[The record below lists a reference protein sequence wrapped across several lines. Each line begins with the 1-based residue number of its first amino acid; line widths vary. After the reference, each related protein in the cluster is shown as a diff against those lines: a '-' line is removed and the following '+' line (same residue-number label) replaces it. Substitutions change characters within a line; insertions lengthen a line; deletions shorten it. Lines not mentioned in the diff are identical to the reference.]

1 MSDLSGGEIKLLRS
15 AIGQAFPN
23 LNLFSIFLSDHEFS
37 PLPAVV
43 VNTDQSYEEALQD
56 YIVNTVVPQALTGKL
71 LELLATR
78 RRICT
83 QIQSLMDPVDIDEA
97 QWFRIYK
104 QGEVAFKYCDDEH
117 VFDYF
122 ASYHPYT
129 AELWSKVSELKTE
142 QISQSKC
149 FLAVITPFDLDDTD
163 VTEGTIFAYAV
174 EDWLKSRDGPAETRK
189 KFMLLYEK
197 DEVLNWW
204 NKWKERYRAKNPTFN
219 DKPIFVRELRNDQ
232 ADRANAK
239 VELERFLSSGEP
251 DDQLIEFECAG
262 ARKPIVKKLTAPAL
276 SHATSSCSIT
286 CAGIVLNVFSIGKMA
301 GVRPGD

>member
-1 MSDLSGGEIKLLRS
+1 MLSSRVGGLHFPGGTGVSDLSGGEIKLLRS

-43 VNTDQSYEEALQD
+43 VNTEQSYEEALQD

-71 LELLATR
+71 LKLLATR

-83 QIQSLMDPVDIDEA
+83 QIQALMDPVDVDVA

-104 QGEVAFKYCDDEH
+104 QGEVAFKYCNDEH

-122 ASYHPYT
+122 ADYHPYT
-129 AELWSKVSELKTE
+129 AELWSKVTELKAE

-149 FLAVITPFDLDDTD
+149 FLAVMTPFDLDDTD
-163 VTEGTIFAYAV
+163 PTEGTIFAYAV

-204 NKWKERYRAKNPTFN
+204 NKWKERYRARNPTFN

-262 ARKPIVKKLTAPAL
+262 ARTPIAK
-276 SHATSSCSIT
+276 S
-286 CAGIVLNVFSIGKMA
+286 
-301 GVRPGD
+301 